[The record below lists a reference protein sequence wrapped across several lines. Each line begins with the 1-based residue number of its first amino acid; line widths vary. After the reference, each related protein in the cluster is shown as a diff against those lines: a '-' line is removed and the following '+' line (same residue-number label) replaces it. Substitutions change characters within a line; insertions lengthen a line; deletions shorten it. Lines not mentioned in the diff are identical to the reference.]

1 MIRPQLVV
9 RIDLD
14 ERTGCRHSS
23 EKTPHPSGKLDD
35 TTTSC
40 IFTRNVLKYQRTT
53 PTESPVEHSRPVRA
67 LQVFRQDWYCIEPGP
82 AYPASEQRQLPC
94 NARKDSPQGTGYVY
108 LAPPRDLRSPGS
120 PLRVGSGTV
129 GLIPR
134 APGRGSSGT
143 PHCSSSSWAYPSFV
157 SLSFERINQPQAFP
171 LPGTTSSSIFS
182 IAYQVLSQVTSPSPL
197 ATLNT
202 GPSARVAPRPP
213 NIPALPQLPATTN
226 QSMGGLSQPV
236 CGKLLSQAA
245 LVSSSQVE
253 AVLAAYCYA
262 KWINCGGNPSTASRK
277 LHLLTLYLRAV
288 HLLQKHYEAFTI
300 IAFTLKH
307 HPSSLLDYSLT
318 RTCASSQSDLSSS
331 ELNQTNSNSSPSQEA
346 WSLALKRP
354 KSMFR
359 RMYPVPLDGGGGG
372 GGYLLTVTGNG
383 SRSRSGNGGANSDG
397 QISGGANEAEG
408 ELVMNGAQRPG
419 FGRSISEGSMSGLSA
434 LGETAQDGEQGM
446 GRGAGFA
453 GADEGSNEDSLEQ
466 MRERLRLRAGRGT
479 SQGLGRGLLSAPPMY
494 DASVLADYIER
505 NRHMMPTHR
514 APGWDEEEL
523 PGWTPRLAAAQ

>member
-1 MIRPQLVV
+1 MPPPKLRGGFFLPSYHPRIQDVLHKSPPLPAGRPNKPNSV
-9 RIDLD
+9 DD
-14 ERTGCRHSS
+14 S
-23 EKTPHPSGKLDD
+23 TPKAALNAVPKAS
-35 TTTSC
+35 
-40 IFTRNVLKYQRTT
+40 
-53 PTESPVEHSRPVRA
+53 PT
-67 LQVFRQDWYCIEPGP
+67 
-82 AYPASEQRQLPC
+82 
-94 NARKDSPQGTGYVY
+94 
-108 LAPPRDLRSPGS
+108 LA
-120 PLRVGSGTV
+120 
-129 GLIPR
+129 
-134 APGRGSSGT
+134 
-143 PHCSSSSWAYPSFV
+143 SSSSSTASHGTF
-157 SLSFERINQPQAFP
+157 NQPQAFP

-213 NIPALPQLPATTN
+213 IIPALPQLPATTN
-226 QSMGGLSQPV
+226 QSMAGLSQPV

-288 HLLQKHYEAFTI
+288 DSSHLLQKHYEAFTI

-359 RMYPVPLDGGGGG
+359 RMYSVPLGGGGGG